1 MKKLFCILLAI
12 ALLLSVTACSEKPAE
27 DTTVSVPSLSVGYAS
42 ADISP
47 TESLPLDGYSGT
59 GTWDPEKRWSK
70 SVEWPLLAISI
81 AITDAK
87 DQTVLIVALD
97 MLTAFMADAMRSA
110 INADTGIPKENIYFH
125 CTHNHNGVALRVQE
139 PVVTNYIAQLTNSV
153 VISARDAL
161 RDRKPV
167 KEVSTTFTRAEDCN
181 TVRHYLVT
189 DGEYLTANN
198 AVLFGDTTWYGHTTI
213 ADDLLQMVKFSRDG
227 GKDVVMINYQGHLC
241 ASGMPM
247 STATSDYAGVLRNYV
262 ETQLNCQSIFIQG
275 GGGNLVMSTKLEDEV
290 MRATGQDYQHLGQ
303 TLGADAVAAAANFAP
318 IDIDNIRHKEQMV
331 LLDTKDGGKMKA
343 YLSAFAIGDFALV
356 AAPFEI
362 FDTNA
367 MYVRENSPYKMTF
380 YSSCTNGANQYLST
394 PELYDWRV
402 KYEVGGSPGGKGAAE
417 AVQNHLLD
425 MLNEFFC
432 ASGRTQTEKPAGYVR
447 EPFVPESD
455 GKTYTIVKNADGSV
469 MTKVKNNFLQFK
481 VIREDGKQKYMLV
494 KDEALANTIAGMET
508 AQFIFDHQN
517 VVVDIVK

>member
-1 MKKLFCILLAI
+1 MLSA
-12 ALLLSVTACSEKPAE
+12 ALLLSIVGCTKTPAE
-27 DTTVSVPSLSVGYAS
+27 ETQPAQASLSVGYA
-42 ADISP
+42 AVDISP

-81 AITDAK
+81 AITDAN
-87 DQTVLIVALD
+87 DNTVLIVALD
-97 MLTAFMADAMRSA
+97 MLTAFMADAMRAA
-110 INADTGIPKENIYFH
+110 IYSETGIPKENIFFH

-139 PVVTNYIAQLTNSV
+139 TVVTDYIVQLTNNV
-153 VISARDAL
+153 IISASDAL
-161 RDRKPV
+161 KDRKPV
-167 KEVSTTFTRAEDCN
+167 KDVSTTFTRAENCN

-213 ADDLLQMVKFSRDG
+213 ADDLLQMVKFSREG

-247 STATSDYAGVLRNYV
+247 SIATSDYAGVLRDYV
-262 ETQLNCQSIFIQG
+262 ETKLNCQSIFIQG

-303 TLGADAVAAAANFAP
+303 TLGADAVDAAANFAP
-318 IDIDNIRHKEQMV
+318 IAFENIQHKEQMV
-331 LLDTKDGGKMKA
+331 VLDTKDGGKMKA
-343 YLSAFAIGDFALV
+343 FLSAFAIGDFALV

-380 YSSCTNGANQYLST
+380 YASNTNGANQYLAT
-394 PELYDWRV
+394 PEVFDWRV

-425 MLNEFFC
+425 ILNEFFS
-432 ASGRTQTEKPAGYVR
+432 ASNRTQTEKPAGYVR
-447 EPFVPESD
+447 EPFVPASD
-455 GKTYTIVKNADGSV
+455 GKIYTILKNADGSV
-469 MTKVKNNFLQFK
+469 MTKVKNDFLQFK
-481 VIREDGKQKYMLV
+481 VLREDGKQKYMLV
-494 KDEALANTIAGMET
+494 KDAALADAISGMET
-508 AQFIFDHQN
+508 AKFIFDHQN
-517 VVVDIVK
+517 VVVGIDQ